1 MERELNVEEL
11 FREFLGDW
19 KDERG
24 KSKYLPRVS
33 EIVAKRGRSLSVDF
47 VDLLLFDREL
57 ATLLVNRP
65 KEVLPLM
72 EKALMATISQLEPQF
87 SQEVPRVHVRVT
99 NVPNSVELRKLRSDD
114 LNKLIAVEG
123 ILVRST
129 PVKERMIRGTF
140 RHNDPS
146 CMAEFVWPVDEE
158 MGDYVE
164 LPTVCPVCEK
174 PGQMKL
180 IPEKSELTDWQR
192 VILQERPEEIPAGQ
206 LPRQLAVVVEDDLVD
221 SVRPGD
227 RVKLVGILELQQ
239 EGSMK
244 RGARAV
250 FDLYMR
256 ANSIELSEKA
266 LDEVRISEE
275 DELKLRELA
284 QDPWIRERIISS
296 IAPSIYGHWEIK
308 EGIALSLF
316 GGVPKVLPDGT
327 RVKGDIHLL
336 IVGDPGTAKSQML
349 QFAYRT
355 APRSVYTT
363 GKGATAAGLTAAVVR
378 DKNSGDYYLEAGALV
393 LADGGVAVIDEIDKM
408 REEDRVSIHEAM
420 EQQTVSIAKAG
431 IVAKLNART
440 TVISAGNPKFGR
452 YIPERGVA
460 DNINLPSTI
469 LSRFDLIFILRD
481 KPGEGDQL
489 LASHILDMHSE
500 SSYGQPIQIDV
511 LKKYI
516 AFARKNVRPV
526 LSAEA
531 RQLLL
536 DFFVEMRKKSAESSD
551 SPILITPRQLEALI
565 RMTEAYARMALKQ
578 TAEREDA
585 ERAINIMRIFLE
597 AVGIDVESGRLD
609 IDTIMTGRP
618 KTARDRM
625 AKVSE
630 IVDALAEETECAK
643 LSEVI
648 EEARGYGIDKA
659 AVEKI
664 LSEMRKSGLVIEVRT
679 ECYRKV

>member
-308 EGIALSLF
+308 EG
-316 GGVPKVLPDGT
+316 
-327 RVKGDIHLL
+327 
-336 IVGDPGTAKSQML
+336 
-349 QFAYRT
+349 
-355 APRSVYTT
+355 
-363 GKGATAAGLTAAVVR
+363 
-378 DKNSGDYYLEAGALV
+378 
-393 LADGGVAVIDEIDKM
+393 
-408 REEDRVSIHEAM
+408 
-420 EQQTVSIAKAG
+420 
-431 IVAKLNART
+431 
-440 TVISAGNPKFGR
+440 
-452 YIPERGVA
+452 
-460 DNINLPSTI
+460 
-469 LSRFDLIFILRD
+469 
-481 KPGEGDQL
+481 
-489 LASHILDMHSE
+489 
-500 SSYGQPIQIDV
+500 
-511 LKKYI
+511 
-516 AFARKNVRPV
+516 
-526 LSAEA
+526 
-531 RQLLL
+531 
-536 DFFVEMRKKSAESSD
+536 
-551 SPILITPRQLEALI
+551 
-565 RMTEAYARMALKQ
+565 
-578 TAEREDA
+578 
-585 ERAINIMRIFLE
+585 
-597 AVGIDVESGRLD
+597 
-609 IDTIMTGRP
+609 
-618 KTARDRM
+618 
-625 AKVSE
+625 
-630 IVDALAEETECAK
+630 
-643 LSEVI
+643 
-648 EEARGYGIDKA
+648 
-659 AVEKI
+659 
-664 LSEMRKSGLVIEVRT
+664 
-679 ECYRKV
+679 